1 MIRDVLRV
9 LAVVSLCACGRVAF
23 DARTDAGGAA
33 DGSGDN
39 ADAEMADITSG
50 LIAHYPLD
58 ESLFANTAADVGPN
72 NLDAGCVAASCPA
85 AMAGHIAGA
94 ALFDGTDDRL
104 RIPYNALFGTGSFTF
119 AVWAYPTSAS
129 NSRSIVSRPHDVSAT
144 ANSWQ
149 VELPSTQLFR
159 FKIRSASVAD
169 DEIVSP
175 AVLSAWQHVAGT
187 WDGATIRLY
196 VNGLETASS
205 AVNDIIFDTNDLFI
219 GADENSDVESNFFEG
234 AIDDVRLYAR
244 ALTAPQVMALTNM

>member
-1 MIRDVLRV
+1 MLRV
-9 LAVVSLCACGRVAF
+9 LAVVALCACGRVAF
-23 DARTDAGGAA
+23 DARTDAGDAA
-33 DGSGDN
+33 DGPGDN
-39 ADAEMADITSG
+39 ADAEMADITSD

-58 ESLFANTAADVGPN
+58 ESLFVDTAADVGPN
-72 NLDAGCVAASCPA
+72 NLDAACVAANCPA

-119 AVWAYPTSAS
+119 TMWAYPMSAS
-129 NSRSIVSRPHDVSAT
+129 NSRSILSRPHDVTAT

-149 VELPSTQLFR
+149 VELPSTQSFR
-159 FKIRSASVAD
+159 FKIRSASLAD
-169 DEIVSP
+169 DEIVGP
-175 AVLSAWQHVAGT
+175 AALNTWQHVAAS

-196 VNGLETASS
+196 VNGFEKASS
-205 AVNDIIFDTNDLFI
+205 AINDIIFDTNDILI